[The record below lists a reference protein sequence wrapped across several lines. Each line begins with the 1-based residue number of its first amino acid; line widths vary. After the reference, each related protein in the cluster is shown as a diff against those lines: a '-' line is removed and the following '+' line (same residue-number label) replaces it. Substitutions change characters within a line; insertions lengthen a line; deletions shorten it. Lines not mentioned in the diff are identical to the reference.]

1 MIHHPYSLDSG
12 CWLFQP
18 SGSWASNKAS
28 MGRNAM
34 TRTQTPF
41 DNFFLSSP
49 ASLCTSKTVFLLWEQ
64 NWQYVLRS
72 NNFNL
77 SLLTLPC
84 LQRRNTQ
91 RGRSGTHPREN
102 RSESVAPA
110 IGVCTKSLQIA
121 VGGIFEHKPVVVRWY
136 PVRST
141 YLHAFSTPLRSCLE
155 KTNSQNVGNTPAGKP
170 KVVKKIRC
178 DLPSAMPAGPDRP
191 SNVRVVEIASPFS
204 FSLSCSNLQIV
215 SPKRKPPFCSS
226 HDNRVG

>member
-1 MIHHPYSLDSG
+1 M
-12 CWLFQP
+12 
-18 SGSWASNKAS
+18 
-28 MGRNAM
+28 
-34 TRTQTPF
+34 
-41 DNFFLSSP
+41 
-49 ASLCTSKTVFLLWEQ
+49 
-64 NWQYVLRS
+64 RS

-84 LQRRNTQ
+84 LQRRNTQRGRSGTHPRENRSKYQ

-121 VGGIFEHKPVVVRWY
+121 VGGIFEHKPLVVRWY

-170 KVVKKIRC
+170 KVVKKKYAATFFR
-178 DLPSAMPAGPDRP
+178 PQGPQARAGQAMF
-191 SNVRVVEIASPFS
+191 VVEIASPFS

-215 SPKRKPPFCSS
+215 TPKRKPPFCSF

>member
-1 MIHHPYSLDSG
+1 M
-12 CWLFQP
+12 
-18 SGSWASNKAS
+18 
-28 MGRNAM
+28 
-34 TRTQTPF
+34 
-41 DNFFLSSP
+41 
-49 ASLCTSKTVFLLWEQ
+49 
-64 NWQYVLRS
+64 RS
-72 NNFNL
+72 NNFNV

-121 VGGIFEHKPVVVRWY
+121 VGGIFEHKPLVVRWY
-136 PVRST
+136 PIRST

-170 KVVKKIRC
+170 KVVKKKYAATFFFR
-178 DLPSAMPAGPDRP
+178 PQGPQARAGQAMF
-191 SNVRVVEIASPFS
+191 VVEIASPFS

-215 SPKRKPPFCSS
+215 TPKRKPPFCSS

>member
-1 MIHHPYSLDSG
+1 
-12 CWLFQP
+12 
-18 SGSWASNKAS
+18 
-28 MGRNAM
+28 M

-121 VGGIFEHKPVVVRWY
+121 VGGIFEHKPLVVRWY

-170 KVVKKIRC
+170 KVVKKNT
-178 DLPSAMPAGPDRP
+178 LRP
-191 SNVRVVEIASPFS
+191 SSSARKARWPGPAKQCSCRCWDRFS
-204 FSLSCSNLQIV
+204 FLLLSFLLKSSDGNAKAQASILQF
-215 SPKRKPPFCSS
+215 PWQ
-226 HDNRVG
+226 